1 MTNLEQLAMAMIDF
15 YENDADDIQ
24 HSLKVWS
31 FCRLIGSA
39 EGVDEQSMRILEAA
53 ALLHDV
59 GIKPAL
65 AQYGYQNGKLQE
77 ELGPPEARRML
88 QELHFEPELIERV
101 CYLVSRHHTY
111 TDVDGLDY
119 RILLEAD
126 YLVNL
131 FEFQQKGRSIY
142 AASDLILR
150 TKTGKQLFQTM
161 FPMQ

>member
-1 MTNLEQLAMAMIDF
+1 MTDLEQLALAMIDF
-15 YENDADDIQ
+15 YEDDADDVQ

-39 EGVDEQSMRILEAA
+39 EGVDEQTMRILEAA
-53 ALLHDV
+53 ALLHDI

-77 ELGPPEARRML
+77 ELGPPEARLILKKL
-88 QELHFEPELIERV
+88 QFESELVERV
-101 CYLVSRHHTY
+101 CFLISKHHTY
-111 TDVDGLDY
+111 TGVDGLDY

-131 FEFQQKGRSIY
+131 FEFQQKGRDIY
-142 AASDLILR
+142 AASDRILQ
-150 TKTGKQLFQTM
+150 TETGIQLFRSM
-161 FPMQ
+161 FPSN